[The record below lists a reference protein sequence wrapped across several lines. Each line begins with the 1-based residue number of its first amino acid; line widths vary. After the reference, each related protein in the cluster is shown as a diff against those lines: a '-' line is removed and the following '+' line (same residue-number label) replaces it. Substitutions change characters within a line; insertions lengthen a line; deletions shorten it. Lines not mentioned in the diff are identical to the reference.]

1 MQYWRFCK
9 MKMIHDLFKVQADI
23 KVELI
28 KSVGEDVAH
37 RLAQELCH
45 IFFISEVIK
54 PEHKEVYES
63 TL

>member
-1 MQYWRFCK
+1 